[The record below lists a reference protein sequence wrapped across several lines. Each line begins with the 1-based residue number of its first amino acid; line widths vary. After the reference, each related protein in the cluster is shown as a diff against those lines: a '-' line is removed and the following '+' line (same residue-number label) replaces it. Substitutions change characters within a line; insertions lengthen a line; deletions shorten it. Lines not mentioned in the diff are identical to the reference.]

1 MQKLPGIPVTVYA
14 DTLAE
19 DRYQSLLDE
28 MGQSHLEL
36 HQPYPRRLF
45 TKPEHEPW
53 LRGYFDG
60 FIQQLAQDTRINSL
74 YVQQIFL
81 GMELP
86 GSTFLMHRS
95 HPNIA
100 AVAIWSPEDFPPFGL
115 SVLTDSMHDPE
126 DYLWGRGNYTAQ
138 PVKFRANE
146 ALVIYNTD
154 PRHHWGFGGQVG
166 SNTVKRSIWIYFG
179 K

>member
-1 MQKLPGIPVTVYA
+1 MQKLPQIPVSVYA
-14 DTLAE
+14 NTLAE
-19 DRYQSLLDE
+19 DRYRSLLDE

-53 LRGYFDG
+53 LRSYFDPL
-60 FIQQLAQDTRINSL
+60 IQQLAQDTEIDSL

-81 GMELP
+81 GIELP
-86 GSTFLMHRS
+86 DSSFFMHRS
-95 HPNIA
+95 HPNIS
-100 AVAIWSPEDFPPFGL
+100 AVAIWSPEDFSPFDL
-115 SVLTDSMHDPE
+115 SVLTNSQDDPE
-126 DYLWGRGNYTAQ
+126 DYLWGRGNYTAV
-138 PVKFRANE
+138 PVAFRANE
-146 ALVIYNTD
+146 TLVIHNTQ

-166 SNTVKRSIWIYFG
+166 ANTIKRSVWIYFG